1 MWPNQTHLASQDR
14 LPPLLPFRTRH
25 EDPPGQA
32 NFQRR
37 LPRLRWPFL
46 SFRFCPSCQRC
57 QSGTN
62 SSLEPYNMTLCR
74 KRLATG
80 VAIKMGPHSG
90 PAPERIALCERR
102 RWGESS
108 CVQQRPSITS
118 SCIKSHGAETK
129 RAGKQGVRGTNG
141 SRGRQESDFFF
152 PHAPK
157 EPAPKPC
164 CQVS

>member
-1 MWPNQTHLASQDR
+1 MWPDQTPLASQGR
-14 LPPLLPFRTRH
+14 LLPLFPFRTRH

-37 LPRLRWPFL
+37 LPKSRWPFL

-57 QSGTN
+57 QSGTS
-62 SSLEPYNMTLCR
+62 SSLEPYNGTLCR

-102 RWGESS
+102 RRGESS
-108 CVQQRPSITS
+108 CVQQRLSLTS

-129 RAGKQGVRGTNG
+129 RAGKQGVRGTDR
-141 SRGRQESDFFF
+141 SRGGKNQIFF

-157 EPAPKPC
+157 EPAPKP
-164 CQVS
+164 